1 MIIYNSTWSIL
12 TQWIRVMIVRWQ
24 SDLVNTKLESERP
37 DCDKPYHSNKSKVQK
52 GEEIFKFSS
61 EAELRNVSYQVDK
74 SQETDTER

>member
-24 SDLVNTKLESERP
+24 SDLVNTKESERP

-52 GEEIFKFSS
+52 GEEIVKFSS
-61 EAELRNVSYQVDK
+61 YAELRIVSYQVDK
-74 SQETDTER
+74 S